1 MKKIVSKLMFLA
13 SLAIAFAG
21 CDDNMGDTDNRL
33 AASNGIIE
41 PADGTSVVLKTS
53 ASASTYFEWEYVNPE
68 EAGTVIYQ
76 IAFDTE
82 SGDFSKPIYM
92 LYSDNNGLKNCA
104 TISHQTL
111 NDIAAKAGITSSA
124 TGTIKWTVF
133 SAKGMNSVKSPVE
146 NRLTI
151 TRLAGFDVVPID
163 VFVTGE
169 ASEGGTDLASAQ
181 RMKAT
186 ANGEF
191 EVYTQLKAGQPYYF
205 ANSNSGTPT
214 TYSTSDGVILE
225 GGTST
230 VETDGIYRITLN
242 FNTGACTYSLVTG
255 IGFYFC
261 PTDEVLFDL
270 DYIGGGVFQA
280 KGTVTF
286 KEESWGL
293 DQRYKFRMTMKDN
306 GGAGE
311 ETTYEWGTVDASI
324 DNAPTASSPEDYYYV
339 QLLSNLTQWDNK
351 WKLMDQFNGVEAT
364 YTLYLTA
371 DGEYTHSVTL

>member
-1 MKKIVSKLMFLA
+1 MKKIFSKLMFFA
-13 SLAIAFAG
+13 SLAVIFAG
-21 CDDNMGDTDNRL
+21 CDDNMGDTDTRL

-41 PADGTSVVLKTS
+41 PADGTAIVLETS
-53 ASASTYFEWEYVNPE
+53 ASASTYFEWEYANPD
-68 EAGTVIYQ
+68 EAGTEVYQ

-111 NDIAAKAGITSSA
+111 NDIAAKAGISSSA

-133 SAKGMNSVKSPVE
+133 AAKGMNSVKSSVE

-169 ASEGGTDLASAQ
+169 GSEGGSDLASAQ
-181 RMKAT
+181 WMKAT

-191 EVYTQLKAGQPYYF
+191 EVYTQLKAGQSFYF
-205 ANSNSGTPT
+205 ADSNSGTPT
-214 TYSTSDGVILE
+214 TYSTSNGLILE
-225 GGTST
+225 GGSSM
-230 VETDGIYRITLN
+230 VETDGVYRITLN
-242 FNTGACTYSLVTG
+242 FNTGACTYDLVTS

-261 PTDEVLFDL
+261 PTDEILFDL
-270 DYIGGGVFQA
+270 DYMGGGVFQA

-293 DQRYKFRMTMKDN
+293 DQRYKFRMNMKSD

>member
-1 MKKIVSKLMFLA
+1 MKKIFSKLMFFA
-13 SLAIAFAG
+13 SLAVIFAG
-21 CDDNMGDTDNRL
+21 CDNNMGDTDTRL

-41 PADGTSVVLKTS
+41 PADRTAIVLETS
-53 ASASTYFEWEYVNPE
+53 ASASTYFEWEYANPD
-68 EAGTVIYQ
+68 EAGTEVYQ

-111 NDIAAKAGITSSA
+111 NDIAAKAGISSSA

-133 SAKGMNSVKSPVE
+133 AAKGMNSVKSSVE

-169 ASEGGTDLASAQ
+169 GSEGGSDLASAQ

-191 EVYTQLKAGQPYYF
+191 EVYTQLKAGQSFYF
-205 ANSNSGTPT
+205 ADSNSGTPT
-214 TYSTSDGVILE
+214 TYSTSNGLILE
-225 GGTST
+225 GGSSM
-230 VETDGIYRITLN
+230 VETDGVYRITLN
-242 FNTGACTYSLVTG
+242 FNTGACTYDLVTS

-261 PTDEVLFDL
+261 PTDEILFDL
-270 DYIGGGVFQA
+270 DYMGGGVFQA

-293 DQRYKFRMTMKDN
+293 DQRYKFRMNMKSD

>member
-1 MKKIVSKLMFLA
+1 MKKIFSKLMFFA
-13 SLAIAFAG
+13 SLAVIFAG
-21 CDDNMGDTDNRL
+21 CDDNMGDTDTRL

-41 PADGTSVVLKTS
+41 PADGTAIVLETS
-53 ASASTYFEWEYVNPE
+53 ASASTYFEWEYANPD
-68 EAGTVIYQ
+68 EAGTEVYQ

-111 NDIAAKAGITSSA
+111 NDIAAKAGISSSA

-133 SAKGMNSVKSPVE
+133 AAKGMNSVKSSVE

-169 ASEGGTDLASAQ
+169 GSEGGSDLASAQ

-191 EVYTQLKAGQPYYF
+191 EVYTQLKAGQSFYF
-205 ANSNSGTPT
+205 TDSNSGTPT
-214 TYSTSDGVILE
+214 TYSTSNGLILE
-225 GGTST
+225 GGSSM
-230 VETDGIYRITLN
+230 VETDGVYRITLN
-242 FNTGACTYSLVTG
+242 FNTGACTYDLVTS

-261 PTDEVLFDL
+261 PTDEILFDL
-270 DYIGGGVFQA
+270 DYMGGGVFQA

-293 DQRYKFRMTMKDN
+293 DQRYKFRMNMKSD